1 MMLLLHGAKTNRRA
15 LRPRQNEASR
25 TDPKMQ
31 RLQAVNAHLQPSCA
45 SGDVEAV
52 KWSGSSGSVTLR
64 PRPGGVTPDDII
76 MVSRCSG
83 PACSESDPGQALPGQ
98 ALQQQS
104 GQALPRALPDCC
116 GHLACCGRRS
126 RSFR

>member
-1 MMLLLHGAKTNRRA
+1 
-15 LRPRQNEASR
+15 
-25 TDPKMQ
+25 MQ

-76 MVSRCSG
+76 MVSRR
-83 PACSESDPGQALPGQ
+83 PALLASESDPGQALPGQ
-98 ALQQQS
+98 ALPQQS

-116 GHLACCGRRS
+116 GHLACRGRRS